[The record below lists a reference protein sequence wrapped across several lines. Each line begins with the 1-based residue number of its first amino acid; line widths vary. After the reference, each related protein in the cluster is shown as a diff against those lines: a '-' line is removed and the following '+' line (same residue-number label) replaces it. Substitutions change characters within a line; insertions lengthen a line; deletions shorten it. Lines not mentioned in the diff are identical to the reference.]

1 MPILITMEKETP
13 EKKNTKPRAPRKK
26 ILFVCTGN
34 TCRSP
39 IAQAVFKREIKQR
52 KIKYYSVSSAGFSA
66 AAGGQLSAGAE
77 YILTKYGEKLNNFKS
92 RRLTEK
98 MVKSSYAVICM
109 NNKMK
114 AALKGFGNVYSFED
128 FIGEDVPDPY
138 GYGKDAYE
146 YVYKLICYA
155 APLILDKIIVD

>member
-1 MPILITMEKETP
+1 MENVTP
-13 EKKNTKPRAPRKK
+13 EKNNKKPRVPRKK

-39 IAQAVFKREIKQR
+39 IAQAVFKREIKKR
-52 KIKYYSVSSAGFSA
+52 KIKYYSVSSAGFNA
-66 AAGGQLSAGAE
+66 AAGSSLSAGAE
-77 YILTKYGEKLNNFKS
+77 YILGKYGESLKNFKS

-98 MVKSSYAVICM
+98 MVKGAYVVICM

-114 AALKGFGNVYSFED
+114 AALKGCGNVYSFED

-155 APLILDKIIVD
+155 VPIILERIIPKNDEEK

>member
-1 MPILITMEKETP
+1 MENVTP
-13 EKKNTKPRAPRKK
+13 EKKNKKPRPPRKK
-26 ILFVCTGN
+26 LLFVCTGN

-39 IAQAVFKREIKQR
+39 IAQAVFKRAIKER
-52 KIKYYSVSSAGFSA
+52 KLKYYSVSSAGFNA
-66 AAGGQLSAGAE
+66 TGGGALSAGAE
-77 YILTKYGEKLNNFKS
+77 YILGKYGENLTNFKS

-114 AALKGFGNVYSFED
+114 AALKGYDNVYSFED

-155 APLILDKIIVD
+155 APIILDKITAD